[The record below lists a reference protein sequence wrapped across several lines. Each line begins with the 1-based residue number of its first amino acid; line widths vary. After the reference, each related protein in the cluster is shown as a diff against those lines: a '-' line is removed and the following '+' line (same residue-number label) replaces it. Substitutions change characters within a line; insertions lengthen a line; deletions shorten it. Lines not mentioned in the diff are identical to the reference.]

1 MEITCILSCKFC
13 NFPRINTHCKI
24 VDESH
29 RVSLLFYKDHTCLS
43 YANIVVNTQTSVAAN
58 LLYIYIYIYIYIDIF
73 LVKIGYILLIGFYYL
88 NFNRISHY

>member
-1 MEITCILSCKFC
+1 M
-13 NFPRINTHCKI
+13 
-24 VDESH
+24 
-29 RVSLLFYKDHTCLS
+29 S

-58 LLYIYIYIYIYIDIF
+58 LLYIYIYIDIF